1 MKSTN
6 IRNRKGTS
14 LLEVM
19 FAAVILAVIILGAG
33 AYVVH
38 GSGTINIYRNKMT
51 ALELAMNR
59 LEEIRAA
66 DYSSITPSIL
76 NYDRNYVSKQGTDWV
91 VSGRDTHE
99 TTNISGMD
107 MPITTTVQYVDKDPF
122 DSVDTFDYLLVTVA
136 INYRINT
143 NETVSIQTNLGSYR

>member
-1 MKSTN
+1 
-6 IRNRKGTS
+6 
-14 LLEVM
+14 M

-59 LEEIRAA
+59 LEEMRAA
-66 DYSSITPSIL
+66 DYPSITPSIF
-76 NYDRNYVSKQGTDWV
+76 NYDRHYLSKQGTNWV
-91 VSGRDTHE
+91 VSGIDPHE
-99 TTNISGMD
+99 TTTISGMQ

-122 DSVDTFDYLLVTVA
+122 DAVATFDYLIVTVS

-143 NETVSIQTNLGSYR
+143 NETVSIQTNLGPYR